1 MRFKRTSLWLKLAIL
16 AVCIFC
22 VASLI
27 SIQTEI
33 NKRSQAVETLK
44 SEIVVKNQNVL
55 QLQEDIDILN
65 TPEGA
70 RKLARERLGYV
81 EDGEIVF
88 YDNDN

>member
-33 NKRSQAVETLK
+33 NKRSQTVETLK
-44 SEIVVKNQNVL
+44 SEIVIKNQNVL

>member
-44 SEIVVKNQNVL
+44 SEIVIKNQNVL

>member
-44 SEIVVKNQNVL
+44 SEIVAKNQNVL

-70 RKLARERLGYV
+70 RKLARERMGYV